1 MCVRVCVT
9 FIERWR
15 RVFVTGFVIPR
26 NDSIDLSIFF
36 LFFFFLFLR
45 QATISM
51 DMKKKGDAFNNDRW
65 FRASWKIAPISSNHQ
80 QSFVS
85 RSPSFNL
92 PFAWNG
98 YLILVGKKKPSFR
111 FIVTFIFPR
120 NTRLFE
126 RLFSKFSRTVRSF
139 TFSRLSRSK
148 IRLSYFGAWSST
160 THGVWP
166 KIKELYD

>member
-1 MCVRVCVT
+1 MCACVCHFYRALT
-9 FIERWR
+9 SSLRY
-15 RVFVTGFVIPR
+15 GFR
-26 NDSIDLSIFF
+26 NSEKRFDRSFDFLSFF
-36 LFFFFLFLR
+36 LFSFF
-45 QATISM
+45 ATSNHF
-51 DMKKKGDAFNNDRW
+51 DGHEKKGDAFNNDRW